1 MTMQPNKTHHLARAA
16 VSGLV
21 LILPVVM
28 ITATAV
34 AQVRDSGTIRTGQSL
49 SQSLTG
55 QSSTVPGFDN
65 DRERSQQNHT
75 AGNSQTTGQPR
86 IISQVPDDS
95 APYLKAVPK
104 GPATSANRSI
114 IQRVGNNFGTTHK
127 RQATHVHSHR
137 TAPKVGGGF
146 LDRLFGMSGR
156 AVDNRRTFR
165 SKDGTVYTPFDG
177 QPNPQKSKPT
187 PTKPQRAAA
196 VPAVA
201 ATVVQSPFVPAPVSR
216 GATVVNRVRRTD
228 TSSVQPDEDSNDLVV
243 ESSQVATEMAGTV
256 QTPVVVRHLLDFP
269 NPFDDAPEAEADRVV
284 VQQPVEPP
292 PAPAADFEIVEES
305 PGDEI
310 WKDADSDSRKDADS
324 DIRYQIDPTLSPYTG
339 VTLDDEPFEATP
351 QKPRPFPGI
360 KLTPLTSS
368 NAMRR
373 QMVKRVSNR
382 SGVSGLKGFCP
393 IALLDHRDLVDTKT
407 EFKARFGLRTYNFSS
422 AESKQRFE
430 RNPTRYLPVAGGN
443 DVVRMSST
451 DKEVIGKLDHAAWF
465 RGRLYLFES
474 DDTRQT
480 FFEHPARFVDLY

>member
-1 MTMQPNKTHHLARAA
+1 
-16 VSGLV
+16 
-21 LILPVVM
+21 
-28 ITATAV
+28 
-34 AQVRDSGTIRTGQSL
+34 
-49 SQSLTG
+49 
-55 QSSTVPGFDN
+55 
-65 DRERSQQNHT
+65 
-75 AGNSQTTGQPR
+75 
-86 IISQVPDDS
+86 
-95 APYLKAVPK
+95 
-104 GPATSANRSI
+104 
-114 IQRVGNNFGTTHK
+114 
-127 RQATHVHSHR
+127 
-137 TAPKVGGGF
+137 
-146 LDRLFGMSGR
+146 
-156 AVDNRRTFR
+156 
-165 SKDGTVYTPFDG
+165 
-177 QPNPQKSKPT
+177 
-187 PTKPQRAAA
+187 
-196 VPAVA
+196 
-201 ATVVQSPFVPAPVSR
+201 VVQSPFVPAPVSR
-216 GATVVNRVRRTD
+216 GASVVNRVRRTD
-228 TSSVQPDEDSNDLVV
+228 TSFAQPDEDGNDIVV
-243 ESSQVATEMAGTV
+243 ENSQVATEMAGTI

-269 NPFDDAPEAEADRVV
+269 NPFDDVSEAVAARVV

-292 PAPAADFEIVEES
+292 PAPAAADFEIVEES

-393 IALLDHRDLVDTKT
+393 VALLDNRELVDTKT